1 VPSFGILLGAPERV
15 EFGAAL
21 LSSIVLGQEEKSSV
35 QLEVCYQRTKERAE
49 MLLWSEEAQAMH
61 KSSSEMRG
69 VLA

>member
-1 VPSFGILLGAPERV
+1 
-15 EFGAAL
+15 
-21 LSSIVLGQEEKSSV
+21 VLGQEEKSSV